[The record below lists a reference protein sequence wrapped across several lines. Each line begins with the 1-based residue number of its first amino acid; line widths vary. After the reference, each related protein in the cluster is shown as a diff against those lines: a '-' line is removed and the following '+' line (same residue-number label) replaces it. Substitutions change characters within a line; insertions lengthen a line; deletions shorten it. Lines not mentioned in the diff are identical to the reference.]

1 MKKYILIIGIILLVA
16 YINCGG
22 NNAPIIS
29 SISLNPTEAMVGEDV
44 TCTVTATDEDDD
56 TLTFTWSADGG
67 TFSSSGG
74 QSVTWTAPATAGNYT
89 ITVTASDDN
98 DADTLSDSIRVRAV
112 ASVFGENTNTYPILD
127 TILTVSPIDI
137 SGTPAGAVV
146 DSVMVIMNIVHLW
159 TANLDITLFA
169 PDSASD
175 LLYDNN
181 FPSSGTDTVMT
192 TALAGSP
199 VNGTWE
205 LHIFDEVV
213 FDEGNLN
220 WWNITVYYLE

>member
-1 MKKYILIIGIILLVA
+1 MKKYTLIIGLMLLVA

-22 NNAPIIS
+22 NNAPVITNITF
-29 SISLNPTEAMVGEDV
+29 NPTTPMVGEDV

-56 TLTFTWSADGG
+56 TLTFTWSADNG
-67 TFSSSGG
+67 TFASTTGD
-74 QSVTWTAPATAGNYT
+74 SVTWTAPANAGAYT
-89 ITVTASDDN
+89 ITVIASDES
-98 DADTLSDSIRVRAV
+98 DADTLSDTITVRAV
-112 ASVFGENTNTYPILD
+112 ASIFGENTTVYPILD
-127 TILTVSPIDI
+127 TILTVSTIDI
-137 SGTPAGAVV
+137 SGAPAGATV
-146 DSVMVIMNIVHLW
+146 DSVVVSMNIIHLW

-169 PDSASD
+169 PDSASV

-181 FPSSGTDTVMT
+181 YPASGTDTIKT
-192 TALAGSP
+192 TTLAGSP

-220 WWNITVYYLE
+220 WWNITIYYLE